1 MFGLRRI
8 YIGYLQLRRA
18 LQIIVVLIK
27 HGMRSWVNSSYFLRK
42 FKRRKTETQRQVYS
56 TPERIRITIEELGP
70 TYIKFGQI
78 LADRPDVITER
89 FRNELKKLQSG
100 AQPFDN
106 DVAISMIR
114 KELGLEI
121 DEIFSEFDYKCLAS
135 ASIGQVYKARLKT
148 GEKVVVKIQRP
159 NIENRIK
166 LDLYLMRYLAKRAIK
181 SYPDLA
187 VLNVDGLV
195 DEFGQSILKE
205 LDYYNE
211 ASNMLR
217 FNEMFKGDERIHIP
231 VVHLEYTTKRVLVM
245 EFIDGITPD
254 SPEDLRNNGLDPHI
268 IAQNGADIILKMVL
282 EHGFFHADPHPGNI
296 FIMKNNVIS
305 FIDFGMVATLKP
317 AHLNF
322 LASFALSAYRNDPKA
337 LAKALVAVADIKFFK
352 EIDNLEFELDQML
365 KSYSYLPF
373 DKLDFS
379 KIIQECI
386 NLMIKYKLQIPSSI
400 YMLAKT
406 LATIQKFAGDLNPDL
421 NLGPIVLPYARK
433 LLIKR
438 FDPRKVVSSV
448 YDTITQYVQ
457 LIGELPEQI
466 NEVLYNMKQGKLSI
480 EMNINEQ
487 ESFGKVVR
495 HFGQRISIAILLTCL
510 VVISTALI
518 IFRPDFIMGQYAFG
532 ITISLL
538 SILLIKYIFSFK

>member
-18 LQIIVVLIK
+18 LQIILVLIK
-27 HGMRSWVNSSYFLRK
+27 HAMRSWVNSSHFLRK
-42 FKRRKTETQRQVYS
+42 FTRQKTETQRQVYS

-114 KELGLEI
+114 HELGLEI

-135 ASIGQVYKARLKT
+135 ASIGQVYKARLKS
-148 GEKVVVKIQRP
+148 GEQVVVKIQRP

-195 DEFGQSILKE
+195 DEFGQSIMKE

-217 FNEMFKGDERIHIP
+217 FNEMFKDDERIHIP
-231 VVHLEYTTKRVLVM
+231 VVHIEYTTKRILVM

-254 SPEDLRNNGLDPHI
+254 SPEELRKNELDPHI

-317 AHLNF
+317 SHLNF
-322 LASFALSAYRNDPKA
+322 LASFALSTYRNDPKA
-337 LAKALVAVADIKFFK
+337 LAKALIALAEIKFFK
-352 EIDNLEFELDQML
+352 ETDNLEFELDQLL

-379 KIIQECI
+379 KVIQDCI
-386 NLMIKYKLQIPSSI
+386 SLMIKYKLQIPSSI

-406 LATIQKFAGDLNPDL
+406 LATIQKFAGDLHPDL
-421 NLGPIVLPYARK
+421 NLGPVILPYAKK
-433 LLIKR
+433 LLMKR
-438 FDPRKVVSSV
+438 FDPRKIAGNV
-448 YDTITQYVQ
+448 YDTITQYINMVS
-457 LIGELPEQI
+457 ELPDQI
-466 NEVLYNMKQGKLSI
+466 NEVMYNMKQGKLNI
-480 EMNINEQ
+480 EMNFNEQ

-495 HFGQRISIAILLTCL
+495 HFGQRLAVAILLTCL
-510 VVISTALI
+510 AVISTTLLI
-518 IFRPDFIMGQYAFG
+518 LRPDYMIGQYVFD
-532 ITISLL
+532 ITILL
-538 SILLIKYIFSFK
+538 LLIVLIKYIFRSK